1 MEKRL
6 GCAMLI
12 TVLLAGCAGQQAH
25 PRTRPATQPATPQAM
40 TPDLRDVLASLAR
53 AHQQKTELAFYTST
67 PLRPVDEPFKQF
79 FKTMGDVQGD
89 LLKQLKHWA
98 GEHHVDLTFH
108 YSNDIEGRAQKF
120 MEDRQEKV
128 VRGDDKISFE
138 RDMMINMSTD
148 YDWQIS
154 LLTETLPLATDP
166 ELRAYL
172 QNSLRAHEEGSRQ
185 IRGLLSQYK
194 FQP

>member
-1 MEKRL
+1 
-6 GCAMLI
+6 
-12 TVLLAGCAGQQAH
+12 
-25 PRTRPATQPATPQAM
+25 M
-40 TPDLRDVLASLAR
+40 TPDLRDVLSMLAR

-67 PLRPVDEPFKQF
+67 PLRPVDQPFKQF
-79 FKTMGDVQGD
+79 FRNMGDVQGD
-89 LLKQLKHWA
+89 LLKQLKRWA

-128 VRGDDKISFE
+128 ARGDDKLNFE
-138 RDMMINMSTD
+138 RDMIINMSTD

-166 ELRAYL
+166 ELRMYL
-172 QNSLRAHEEGSRQ
+172 QNSLRAHEEGSREL
-185 IRGLLSQYK
+185 RALLVKYK